1 MITLLL
7 VIIYVAFISLGL
19 PDSMLGAAW
28 PVMQGELGLPLAGAG
43 LVSMI
48 VSGSTIFSSLLSGA
62 LIRRL
67 GTGKLTL
74 LSVLMTALALLG
86 YSFSQNYLWL
96 CLIAVPLGL
105 GAGSVD
111 AALNDFVARNFAARH
126 MNWLH
131 SFWGVGATAGPMI
144 MALMLSQTGRWQM
157 GYRTVAIVQF
167 SLVAI
172 LAISLPLWKR
182 FPNPASPQTTTGAG
196 KLSRI
201 RGLTPNLVAF
211 FAYCAVEASTGLW
224 AASFL
229 VQQRGLSQVLA
240 AGGASAYYLGITVG
254 RFLNGFLS
262 SHFDA
267 KHLIRGGQAM
277 ILLGIVLMFLPFP
290 ILSLAGLMII
300 GLGCA
305 PIYPTL
311 LHETPRRFGAE
322 NSAGLM
328 GLQMAVAYCGLTL
341 MPPLL
346 GLIVGRFGLQLYPLG
361 LLLLALLLTFG
372 TERLNRVLAE
382 QHTDG
387 VIQTL

>member
-1 MITLLL
+1 LLL
-7 VIIYVAFISLGL
+7 IIIYIAFISLGL

-48 VSGSTIFSSLLSGA
+48 VSGGTIASSLLSGV

-74 LSVLMTALALLG
+74 ISVLMTALALLG
-86 YSFSQNYLWL
+86 YSFSKNYLWL
-96 CLIAVPLGL
+96 CLFAVPLGL
-105 GAGSVD
+105 GAGAVD

-131 SFWGVGATAGPMI
+131 SFWGVGATTGPLI
-144 MALMLSQTGRWQM
+144 MAFMLNQTGRWQM

-167 SLVAI
+167 TLVAI
-172 LAISLPLWKR
+172 LALSLPLWRR
-182 FPNPASPQTTTGAG
+182 FPTPPLPQTATGRG
-196 KLSRI
+196 KRQHI
-201 RGLTPNLVAF
+201 RGMTPNLVAF

-229 VQQRGLSQVLA
+229 VEQRGLSSVLA
-240 AGGASAYYLGITVG
+240 AGGASAYYLGITLG
-254 RFLNGFLS
+254 RFFNGFLS

-267 KHLIRGGQAM
+267 KNLVRGGQAM
-277 ILLGIVLMFLPFP
+277 ILLGIGLLFLPLP

-322 NSAGLM
+322 NSASLM
-328 GLQMAVAYCGLTL
+328 GIQMATAYVGLTL

-346 GLIVGRFGLQLYPLG
+346 GLTVDRFGLQLYPFG
-361 LLLLALLLTFG
+361 LLLLALLLTIG
-372 TERLNRVLAE
+372 TERLNKVLAE
-382 QHTDG
+382 QN
-387 VIQTL
+387 I

>member
-1 MITLLL
+1 MTTLLL

-28 PVMQGELGLPLAGAG
+28 PVMQVQLSLPLAGAG

-48 VSGSTIFSSLLSGA
+48 VSGSTIVSSLLSGV

-74 LSVLMTALALLG
+74 ISVSMTALALLG
-86 YSFSQNYLWL
+86 YSFSQNYFWL
-96 CLIAVPLGL
+96 CLIALPLGL

-131 SFWGVGATAGPMI
+131 SFWGVGATSGPLI
-144 MALMLSQTGRWQM
+144 MAFMLSQTGRWQM

-167 SLVAI
+167 TLVAI
-172 LAISLPLWKR
+172 LAISLPLWQR
-182 FPNPASPQTTTGAG
+182 FPTPTLPHTTAG
-196 KLSRI
+196 RVKIRKLKGI
-201 RGLTPNLVAF
+201 APNLVAF
-211 FAYCAVEASTGLW
+211 FAYCAVELSTGLW

-262 SHFDA
+262 SHFKA
-267 KHLIRGGQAM
+267 KNLVRGGVAM
-277 ILLGIVLMFLPFP
+277 ILLGIILMFLPFP

-322 NSAGLM
+322 NSATLM
-328 GLQMAVAYCGLTL
+328 GLQMATAYVGLTL

-346 GLIVGRFGLQLYPLG
+346 GVVVGRFGLQFFPLG
-361 LLLLALLLTFG
+361 LLLLALLLVFG
-372 TERLNRVLAE
+372 TERLNKVLAE
-382 QHTDG
+382 Q
-387 VIQTL
+387 QA

>member
-1 MITLLL
+1 MTTLLL
-7 VIIYVAFISLGL
+7 IIIYVAFISLGL

-28 PVMQGELGLPLAGAG
+28 PVMQGDLGLPLAGAG

-48 VSGSTIFSSLLSGA
+48 VSGSTIISSLFSGI

-74 LSVLMTALALLG
+74 ISVLMTALALLG

-96 CLIAVPLGL
+96 CLIAFPLGL

-131 SFWGVGATAGPMI
+131 SFWGVGATTGPLI
-144 MALMLSQTGRWQM
+144 MAFMLNQTGRWQM

-167 SLVAI
+167 TLVAI
-172 LAISLPLWKR
+172 LAISLPLWQR
-182 FPNPASPQTTTGAG
+182 FTSPPSPQPATSGG
-196 KLSRI
+196 KKQQI
-201 RGLTPNLVAF
+201 RGMTPNLVAF

-229 VQQRGLSQVLA
+229 VEQRGLSRVLA
-240 AGGASAYYLGITVG
+240 AGGASAYYLGITLG

-262 SHFDA
+262 SHFEA
-267 KHLIRGGQAM
+267 RNLVRGGQAM
-277 ILLGIVLMFLPFP
+277 ILLGVGLMFLPFP
-290 ILSLAGLMII
+290 ILSLAGLLII

-322 NSAGLM
+322 NSASLM
-328 GLQMAVAYCGLTL
+328 GLQMAVAYCGLTF

-346 GLIVGRFGLQLYPLG
+346 GLTVDRFGLQLYPLE
-361 LLLLALLLTFG
+361 LLILALMLTLG
-372 TERLNRVLAE
+372 TERLNKVLEE
-382 QHTDG
+382 QHT
-387 VIQTL
+387 

>member
-1 MITLLL
+1 MTTLLL
-7 VIIYVAFISLGL
+7 IIIYVAFISLGL

-48 VSGSTIFSSLLSGA
+48 VSGSTIISSLFSGI

-74 LSVLMTALALLG
+74 ISVLMTALALLG

-96 CLIAVPLGL
+96 CLIAFPLGL

-131 SFWGVGATAGPMI
+131 SFWGVGATTGPLI
-144 MALMLSQTGRWQM
+144 MAFMLNQTGRWQM

-167 SLVAI
+167 TLVAI
-172 LAISLPLWKR
+172 LAISLPLWQR
-182 FPNPASPQTTTGAG
+182 FTSPPSPQPATSGG
-196 KLSRI
+196 KKQQI
-201 RGLTPNLVAF
+201 RGMTPNLVAF

-229 VQQRGLSQVLA
+229 VEQRGLSRVLA
-240 AGGASAYYLGITVG
+240 TGGASAYYLGITLG

-262 SHFDA
+262 SHFEA
-267 KHLIRGGQAM
+267 RNLVRGGQAM
-277 ILLGIVLMFLPFP
+277 ILLGVGLMFLPFP
-290 ILSLAGLMII
+290 ILSLAGLLII

-322 NSAGLM
+322 NSASLM
-328 GLQMAVAYCGLTL
+328 GLQMAVAYCGLTF

-346 GLIVGRFGLQLYPLG
+346 GLTVDRFGLQLYPLG
-361 LLLLALLLTFG
+361 LLILALMLTLG
-372 TERLNRVLAE
+372 TERLNKVLEE
-382 QHTDG
+382 QHT
-387 VIQTL
+387 

>member
-1 MITLLL
+1 MTTLLL
-7 VIIYVAFISLGL
+7 IIIYIAFISLGL

-28 PVMQGELGLPLAGAG
+28 PVMQGELGLPLSGAG

-48 VSGSTIFSSLLSGA
+48 VSGSTIISSLFSGI

-74 LSVLMTALALLG
+74 VSVLMTALALLG
-86 YSFSQNYLWL
+86 YSFSQNFLWL

-126 MNWLH
+126 MSWLH
-131 SFWGVGATAGPMI
+131 SFWGVGATTGPLI
-144 MALMLSQTGRWQM
+144 MAFMLNQTGRWQL
-157 GYRTVAIVQF
+157 GYRTVSIVQF
-167 SLVAI
+167 TLVAI
-172 LAISLPLWKR
+172 LALSLPLWQR
-182 FPNPASPQTTTGAG
+182 FPTPSDPQTATSGG
-196 KLSRI
+196 KKKRI
-201 RGLTPNLVAF
+201 HGLTPNLVAF

-229 VQQRGLSQVLA
+229 VRQRGLSQVLA
-240 AGGASAYYLGITVG
+240 AGGASAYYLGITLG

-267 KHLIRGGQAM
+267 KNLVRGGQAM
-277 ILLGIVLMFLPFP
+277 ILLGIVLLFLPFP
-290 ILSLAGLMII
+290 ILSLAGLMIV

-305 PIYPTL
+305 PIFPTL
-311 LHETPRRFGAE
+311 LHETPRRFGVE
-322 NSAGLM
+322 NSASLM

-346 GLIVGRFGLQLYPLG
+346 GLTVDRFGLQLYPLG
-361 LLLLALLLTFG
+361 LLLLALMLTFS
-372 TERLNRVLAE
+372 TERLNKVLAE
-382 QHTDG
+382 RHT
-387 VIQTL
+387 

>member
-1 MITLLL
+1 MTTLLL
-7 VIIYVAFISLGL
+7 IIIYIAFISLGL

-43 LVSMI
+43 LVSTI
-48 VSGSTIFSSLLSGA
+48 VSGSTIISSLFSGA

-74 LSVLMTALALLG
+74 VSVLMTALALLG

-96 CLIAVPLGL
+96 CIIAVPLGL
-105 GAGSVD
+105 GAGAVD
-111 AALNDFVARNFAARH
+111 ASLNDFVARNFAARH

-131 SFWGVGATAGPMI
+131 SFWGVGATTGPLI
-144 MALMLSQTGRWQM
+144 MAFMLSQTGRWQM
-157 GYRTVAIVQF
+157 GYRTVAIIQF
-167 SLVAI
+167 ALVVI
-172 LAISLPLWKR
+172 LAISLPLWLR
-182 FPNPASPQTTTGAG
+182 FPTPPSPQTPTSKSGR
-196 KLSRI
+196 KRI
-201 RGLTPNLVAF
+201 RGMTPNLVAF

-229 VQQRGLSQVLA
+229 VEQRGLSRVLA
-240 AGGASAYYLGITVG
+240 AGGASAYYLGITLG

-267 KHLIRGGQAM
+267 KNLVRGGQAM
-277 ILLGIVLMFLPFP
+277 ILLGIILLFLPFP

-322 NSAGLM
+322 NSANLM

-346 GLIVGRFGLQLYPLG
+346 GLTVDRFGLQLYPLG
-361 LLLLALLLTFG
+361 MLVLALMLTFG
-372 TERLNRVLAE
+372 TERLNKVLTG
-382 QHTDG
+382 QHT
-387 VIQTL
+387 

>member
-1 MITLLL
+1 MTTLLL
-7 VIIYVAFISLGL
+7 IIIYIAFISLGL

-48 VSGSTIFSSLLSGA
+48 VSGSTIISSLFSGI
-62 LIRRL
+62 LIRRF

-74 LSVLMTALALLG
+74 ISVLMTALALLG

-111 AALNDFVARNFAARH
+111 VALNDFVARNFAARH

-131 SFWGVGATAGPMI
+131 SFWGVGATTGPLI
-144 MALMLSQTGRWQM
+144 MAFMLNQTGRWQM

-167 SLVAI
+167 TLVAI
-172 LAISLPLWKR
+172 LAISLPLWQR
-182 FPNPASPQTTTGAG
+182 FTSPPSPQPTTSGG
-196 KLSRI
+196 KKRRI
-201 RGLTPNLVAF
+201 HGMTPNLVAF

-229 VQQRGLSQVLA
+229 VQQRGLSRVLA
-240 AGGASAYYLGITVG
+240 AGGASAYYLGITLG

-267 KHLIRGGQAM
+267 KNLVRGGQAM
-277 ILLGIVLMFLPFP
+277 ILLGVGLMFLPFP

-322 NSAGLM
+322 NSASLM

-346 GLIVGRFGLQLYPLG
+346 GLIVDRFGLYLYPLG
-361 LLLLALLLTFG
+361 LLFLALMLAFG

-382 QHTDG
+382 QRS
-387 VIQTL
+387 

>member
-1 MITLLL
+1 MTTLLL
-7 VIIYVAFISLGL
+7 IIIYIAFISLGL

-28 PVMQGELGLPLAGAG
+28 PVMQGQLGLPLAGAG

-48 VSGSTIFSSLLSGA
+48 VSGSTIISSLFSGV

-74 LSVLMTALALLG
+74 ISVLMTALALLG
-86 YSFSQNYLWL
+86 FSFSQNYLWL

-105 GAGSVD
+105 GAGAVD
-111 AALNDFVARNFAARH
+111 AALNDFVARNFTARH

-131 SFWGVGATAGPMI
+131 SFWGVGATTGPLI
-144 MALMLSQTGRWQM
+144 MAFMLNQTGRWQM
-157 GYRTVAIVQF
+157 GYRTVSIIQF
-167 SLVAI
+167 TLVAL
-172 LAISLPLWKR
+172 LAVSLPLWQK
-182 FPNPASPQTTTGAG
+182 FPKPPSPQTTTNGG
-196 KLSRI
+196 RTNRI
-201 RGLTPNLVAF
+201 PGMTPNLVAF

-229 VQQRGLSQVLA
+229 VEQRGLSSVLA
-240 AGGASAYYLGITVG
+240 AGGASAYYLGITLG

-267 KHLIRGGQAM
+267 KNLVRGGQVM
-277 ILLGIVLMFLPFP
+277 ILLGVILIFLPFP

-322 NSAGLM
+322 NSASLM

-346 GLIVGRFGLQLYPLG
+346 GLIVDRFGLQLYPLG
-361 LLLLALLLTFG
+361 LLLLALMLTFG
-372 TERLNRVLAE
+372 TERLNKVLAE
-382 QHTDG
+382 QRT
-387 VIQTL
+387 Q

>member
-1 MITLLL
+1 MTTLLL

-48 VSGSTIFSSLLSGA
+48 VSGSTIVSSLFSGT
-62 LIRRL
+62 LIHRL

-74 LSVLMTALALLG
+74 TSVLMTALALLG

-105 GAGSVD
+105 GAGAVD

-131 SFWGVGATAGPMI
+131 SFWGVGATTGPII
-144 MALMLSQTGRWQM
+144 MAFMLNQTGRWQL

-167 SLVAI
+167 ALVGI

-182 FPNPASPQTTTGAG
+182 FPNPPSLQTDTRGQ
-196 KLSRI
+196 KRRQI
-201 RGLTPNLVAF
+201 RGMTPNLVAF

-229 VQQRGLSQVLA
+229 VQQRGFSQVLA
-240 AGGASAYYLGITVG
+240 AGGASAYYLGITLG

-267 KHLIRGGQAM
+267 RNLVRGGQAL
-277 ILLGIVLMFLPFP
+277 ILLGILLMFLPFP

-322 NSAGLM
+322 NSASLM
-328 GLQMAVAYCGLTL
+328 GLQMATAYVGLTL

-346 GLIVGRFGLQLYPLG
+346 GLLVGRFGLQLYPFG
-361 LLLLALLLTFG
+361 LLLLALMLTFG
-372 TERLNRVLAE
+372 TERLNKVLSHP
-382 QHTDG
+382 Q
-387 VIQTL
+387 I

>member
-1 MITLLL
+1 MTTLLL
-7 VIIYVAFISLGL
+7 LIIYVAFISLGL
-19 PDSMLGAAW
+19 PDSILGAAW

-48 VSGSTIFSSLLSGA
+48 VSGGTIISSLFSGV
-62 LIRRL
+62 LIRRF

-74 LSVLMTALALLG
+74 LSVLTTALALLG

-105 GAGSVD
+105 GAGAVD

-131 SFWGVGATAGPMI
+131 SFWGIGATTGPLI
-144 MALMLSQTGRWQM
+144 MAFMLNQTGRWQM
-157 GYRTVAIVQF
+157 GYRTVSIIQF

-172 LAISLPLWKR
+172 LAISLPLWQQ
-182 FPNPASPQTTTGAG
+182 FPTPASPHTTTGRT
-196 KLSRI
+196 KI
-201 RGLTPNLVAF
+201 RKIKGIAPNLVAF

-229 VQQRGLSQVLA
+229 VQQRGLSRVLA
-240 AGGASAYYLGITVG
+240 AGGASTYYFGITLG

-262 SHFDA
+262 SRFDA
-267 KHLIRGGQAM
+267 KTLVRGGQAM
-277 ILLGIVLMFLPFP
+277 ILLGIGLMLLPFQV
-290 ILSLAGLMII
+290 LSLAGLMII

-305 PIYPTL
+305 PIFPTL
-311 LHETPRRFGAE
+311 LHETPRRFGTE
-322 NSAGLM
+322 NSGSLM
-328 GLQMAVAYCGLTL
+328 GLQMATAYVGLTL

-346 GLIVGRFGLQLYPLG
+346 GLTVGRFGLQLYPFG
-361 LLLLALLLTFG
+361 LLLLALLLTLG
-372 TERLNRVLAE
+372 TERLNKVLA
-382 QHTDG
+382 
-387 VIQTL
+387 I

>member
-1 MITLLL
+1 MTTLLL
-7 VIIYVAFISLGL
+7 IIIYVAFISLGL

-48 VSGSTIFSSLLSGA
+48 VSGSTIISSLFSGI

-74 LSVLMTALALLG
+74 ISVLMTALALLG

-96 CLIAVPLGL
+96 CLIAMPLGL

-111 AALNDFVARNFAARH
+111 AALNDFVARNFSARH

-131 SFWGVGATAGPMI
+131 SFWGVGATTGPLI
-144 MALMLSQTGRWQM
+144 MAFMLNQTGRWQM

-167 SLVAI
+167 TLVAI
-172 LAISLPLWKR
+172 LTISLPLWQS
-182 FPNPASPQTTTGAG
+182 FPTPIPQHAG
-196 KLSRI
+196 KGRVKI
-201 RGLTPNLVAF
+201 RKIKGITPNLVAF
-211 FAYCAVEASTGLW
+211 FAYCAVETSTGLW

-240 AGGASAYYLGITVG
+240 AGGASAYYLGITLG

-262 SHFDA
+262 SHFEA
-267 KHLIRGGQAM
+267 RNLVRGGQAL
-277 ILLGIVLMFLPFP
+277 ILLGIVLLFLPFP

-322 NSAGLM
+322 NSASLM

-346 GLIVGRFGLQLYPLG
+346 GLIVDRFGLQLYPLG
-361 LLLLALLLTFG
+361 LLLLALMLTFG

-382 QHTDG
+382 QRS
-387 VIQTL
+387 

>member
-7 VIIYVAFISLGL
+7 IIIYVAFISLGL

-48 VSGSTIFSSLLSGA
+48 VSGSTIISSLFSGA

-74 LSVLMTALALLG
+74 YSVLMTALALLG
-86 YSFSQNYLWL
+86 YSFSQSYLWL

-131 SFWGVGATAGPMI
+131 SFWGVGATTGPLI
-144 MALMLSQTGRWQM
+144 MAFMLSQTGRWQM
-157 GYRTVAIVQF
+157 GYRTVAIIQF
-167 SLVAI
+167 TLVAI
-172 LAISLPLWKR
+172 LAISLPLWQR
-182 FPNPASPQTTTGAG
+182 FPTPISQHTATGRV
-196 KLSRI
+196 KI
-201 RGLTPNLVAF
+201 RNIKGITPNLVAF
-211 FAYCAVEASTGLW
+211 FAYCAVETSTGLW

-229 VQQRGLSQVLA
+229 VEQRGLSQVLA
-240 AGGASAYYLGITVG
+240 AGGASAYYLGITLG

-267 KHLIRGGQAM
+267 KNLVRGGQAL

-322 NSAGLM
+322 NSASLM

-346 GLIVGRFGLQLYPLG
+346 GLIVDRFGLQLYPLG
-361 LLLLALLLTFG
+361 LLLLALMLTLG
-372 TERLNRVLAE
+372 SERLNRVLAG
-382 QHTDG
+382 QHT
-387 VIQTL
+387 Q

>member
-1 MITLLL
+1 MTTLLL

-28 PVMQGELGLPLAGAG
+28 PVMQVQLSLPLAGAG

-48 VSGSTIFSSLLSGA
+48 VSGSTIVSSLLSGV

-74 LSVLMTALALLG
+74 ISVSMTALALLG

-96 CLIAVPLGL
+96 CLIAIPLGL

-111 AALNDFVARNFAARH
+111 SALNDFVARNFAARH

-131 SFWGVGATAGPMI
+131 SFWGVGATSGPLI
-144 MALMLSQTGRWQM
+144 MAFMLSQTGRWQM

-172 LAISLPLWKR
+172 LTFSLPLWQR
-182 FPNPASPQTTTGAG
+182 FPAPASPNTTVGRVKIR
-196 KLSRI
+196 KLKGI
-201 RGLTPNLVAF
+201 VPNLVAF
-211 FAYCAVEASTGLW
+211 FAYCAVETSTGLW

-229 VQQRGLSQVLA
+229 VRQRGLSQVLA
-240 AGGASAYYLGITVG
+240 AGGASAYYLGITLG

-262 SHFDA
+262 SHFEA
-267 KHLIRGGQAM
+267 KNLVRGGVAM

-290 ILSLAGLMII
+290 ILSLVGLMTI

-311 LHETPRRFGAE
+311 LHETPRRFGTE
-322 NSAGLM
+322 NSASLM
-328 GLQMAVAYCGLTL
+328 GLQMATAYVGLTL

-346 GLIVGRFGLQLYPLG
+346 GVIVDRFGMQLYPLG
-361 LLLLALLLTFG
+361 LLILALLLVFG
-372 TERLNRVLAE
+372 TERLNKVLSEHQA
-382 QHTDG
+382 
-387 VIQTL
+387 

>member
-1 MITLLL
+1 MTTLLL
-7 VIIYVAFISLGL
+7 IIIYIAFISLGL

-48 VSGSTIFSSLLSGA
+48 VSGSTIISSLFSGI
-62 LIRRL
+62 LIRRF

-74 LSVLMTALALLG
+74 ISVLMTALALLG

-131 SFWGVGATAGPMI
+131 SFWGVGATTGPLI
-144 MALMLSQTGRWQM
+144 MAFMLNQTGRWQM

-167 SLVAI
+167 TLVAI
-172 LAISLPLWKR
+172 LAISLPLWQR
-182 FPNPASPQTTTGAG
+182 FTSPPSPQPTTSGG
-196 KLSRI
+196 KKRRI
-201 RGLTPNLVAF
+201 HGMTPNLVAF

-229 VQQRGLSQVLA
+229 VQQRGLSRVLA
-240 AGGASAYYLGITVG
+240 AGGASAYYLGITLG

-267 KHLIRGGQAM
+267 KNLVRGGQAM
-277 ILLGIVLMFLPFP
+277 ILLGVGLMFLPFP

-322 NSAGLM
+322 NSASLM

-346 GLIVGRFGLQLYPLG
+346 GLIVDRFGLYLYPLG
-361 LLLLALLLTFG
+361 LLFLALMLAFG

-382 QHTDG
+382 QRS
-387 VIQTL
+387 

>member
-1 MITLLL
+1 MTTLLL
-7 VIIYVAFISLGL
+7 VIIYIAFISLGL

-28 PVMQGELGLPLAGAG
+28 PVMQVQLSLPLAGAG

-48 VSGSTIFSSLLSGA
+48 VSGSTIVSSLLSGV

-74 LSVLMTALALLG
+74 ISVSMTALALLG

-96 CLIAVPLGL
+96 CLIALPLGL

-131 SFWGVGATAGPMI
+131 SFWGVGATSGPLI
-144 MALMLSQTGRWQM
+144 MAFMLSQTGRWQM

-167 SLVAI
+167 TLVAI
-172 LAISLPLWKR
+172 LAISLPLWQR
-182 FPNPASPQTTTGAG
+182 FPTPTLPHTTAG
-196 KLSRI
+196 RVKIRKLKGI
-201 RGLTPNLVAF
+201 APNLVAF
-211 FAYCAVEASTGLW
+211 FAYCAVELSTGLW

-262 SHFDA
+262 SHFKA
-267 KHLIRGGQAM
+267 KNLVRGGVAM
-277 ILLGIVLMFLPFP
+277 ILLGIILMFLPFP

-322 NSAGLM
+322 NSATLM
-328 GLQMAVAYCGLTL
+328 GLQMATAYVGLTL

-346 GLIVGRFGLQLYPLG
+346 GVVVGRFGLQFFPLG
-361 LLLLALLLTFG
+361 LLLLALLLVFG
-372 TERLNRVLAE
+372 TERLNKVLAE
-382 QHTDG
+382 Q
-387 VIQTL
+387 QA

>member
-1 MITLLL
+1 MTTLLL

-48 VSGSTIFSSLLSGA
+48 VSGSTIISSLFSGA

-74 LSVLMTALALLG
+74 FSVLLTALALLG

-96 CLIAVPLGL
+96 CLIAIPLGL

-131 SFWGVGATAGPMI
+131 SFWGVGATTGPLI
-144 MALMLSQTGRWQM
+144 MAFMLSQTGRWQM
-157 GYRTVAIVQF
+157 GYRTVAIIQF
-167 SLVAI
+167 TLVAI
-172 LAISLPLWKR
+172 LAISLPLWQR
-182 FPNPASPQTTTGAG
+182 FPIPTSQHAATGRVKIKNIKG
-196 KLSRI
+196 I
-201 RGLTPNLVAF
+201 TPNLVAF
-211 FAYCAVEASTGLW
+211 FAYCAVETSTGLW

-229 VQQRGLSQVLA
+229 VEQRGLSQVLA
-240 AGGASAYYLGITVG
+240 AGGASAYYLGITLG

-267 KHLIRGGQAM
+267 KNLVRGGQAL
-277 ILLGIVLMFLPFP
+277 ILLGIVLIFLPFP

-311 LHETPRRFGAE
+311 LHETPLRFGAE
-322 NSAGLM
+322 NSASLM

-341 MPPLL
+341 IPPLL
-346 GLIVGRFGLQLYPLG
+346 GLIVDRFGLFLYPLG
-361 LLLLALLLTFG
+361 LLLLALMLTFG
-372 TERLNRVLAE
+372 TERLNRVLAD
-382 QHTDG
+382 QRP
-387 VIQTL
+387 

>member
-1 MITLLL
+1 MTTLLL
-7 VIIYVAFISLGL
+7 IIIYVAFISLGL

-48 VSGSTIFSSLLSGA
+48 VSGSTIISSLFSGI

-74 LSVLMTALALLG
+74 ISVLMTALALLG

-96 CLIAVPLGL
+96 CLIAMPLGL

-111 AALNDFVARNFAARH
+111 AALNDFVARNFSARH

-131 SFWGVGATAGPMI
+131 SFWGVGATTGPLI
-144 MALMLSQTGRWQM
+144 MAFMLNQTGRWQM

-167 SLVAI
+167 TLVAI
-172 LAISLPLWKR
+172 LTISLPLWQR
-182 FPNPASPQTTTGAG
+182 FPTPIPQHAGTGRV
-196 KLSRI
+196 KI
-201 RGLTPNLVAF
+201 RKIKGITPNLVAF
-211 FAYCAVEASTGLW
+211 FAYCAVETSTGLW

-240 AGGASAYYLGITVG
+240 AGGASAYYLGITLG

-262 SHFDA
+262 SHFEA
-267 KHLIRGGQAM
+267 RNLVRGGQAL
-277 ILLGIVLMFLPFP
+277 ILLGIVLLFLPFP

-322 NSAGLM
+322 NSASLM

-346 GLIVGRFGLQLYPLG
+346 GLIVDRFGLQLYPLG
-361 LLLLALLLTFG
+361 LLLLALMLTFG

-382 QHTDG
+382 QRS
-387 VIQTL
+387 

>member
-1 MITLLL
+1 MTTLLL
-7 VIIYVAFISLGL
+7 IIIYVAFISLGL

-28 PVMQGELGLPLAGAG
+28 PVMQGDLGLPLAGAG

-48 VSGSTIFSSLLSGA
+48 VSGSTIISSLFSGI

-74 LSVLMTALALLG
+74 ISVLMTALALLG

-96 CLIAVPLGL
+96 CLIAFPLGL

-131 SFWGVGATAGPMI
+131 SFWGVGATTGPLI
-144 MALMLSQTGRWQM
+144 MAFMLNQTGRWQM

-167 SLVAI
+167 TLVAI
-172 LAISLPLWKR
+172 LAISLPLWQR
-182 FPNPASPQTTTGAG
+182 FTSPPSPQPATSGG
-196 KLSRI
+196 KKQQI
-201 RGLTPNLVAF
+201 RGMTPNLVAF

-229 VQQRGLSQVLA
+229 VEQRGLSRVLA
-240 AGGASAYYLGITVG
+240 AGGASAYYLGITLG

-262 SHFDA
+262 SHFEA
-267 KHLIRGGQAM
+267 RNLVRGGQAM
-277 ILLGIVLMFLPFP
+277 ILLGVGLMFLPFP
-290 ILSLAGLMII
+290 ILSLAGLLII

-322 NSAGLM
+322 NSASLM
-328 GLQMAVAYCGLTL
+328 GLQMAVAYCGLTF

-346 GLIVGRFGLQLYPLG
+346 GLTVDRFGLQLYPLG
-361 LLLLALLLTFG
+361 LLILALMLTLG
-372 TERLNRVLAE
+372 TERLNKVLEE
-382 QHTDG
+382 QHT
-387 VIQTL
+387 

>member
-1 MITLLL
+1 MTTLLL
-7 VIIYVAFISLGL
+7 VIIYIAFISLGL

-28 PVMQGELGLPLAGAG
+28 PVMQVQLSLPLAGAG

-48 VSGSTIFSSLLSGA
+48 VSGSTIVSSLLSGV

-74 LSVLMTALALLG
+74 ISVSMTALALLG
-86 YSFSQNYLWL
+86 YSFSQNYFWL
-96 CLIAVPLGL
+96 CLIALPLGL

-131 SFWGVGATAGPMI
+131 SFWGVGATSGPLI
-144 MALMLSQTGRWQM
+144 MAFMLSQTGRWQM

-167 SLVAI
+167 TLVAI
-172 LAISLPLWKR
+172 LAISLPLWQR
-182 FPNPASPQTTTGAG
+182 FPTPTLPHTTAG
-196 KLSRI
+196 RVKIRKLKGI
-201 RGLTPNLVAF
+201 APNLVAF
-211 FAYCAVEASTGLW
+211 FAYCAVELSTGLW

-262 SHFDA
+262 SHFKA
-267 KHLIRGGQAM
+267 KNLVRGGVAM
-277 ILLGIVLMFLPFP
+277 ILLGIILMFLPFP

-322 NSAGLM
+322 NSATLM
-328 GLQMAVAYCGLTL
+328 GLQMATAYVGLTL

-346 GLIVGRFGLQLYPLG
+346 GVVVGRFGLQFFPLG
-361 LLLLALLLTFG
+361 LLLLALLLVFG
-372 TERLNRVLAE
+372 TERLNKVLAE
-382 QHTDG
+382 Q
-387 VIQTL
+387 QA

>member
-1 MITLLL
+1 MTTLLL
-7 VIIYVAFISLGL
+7 IIIYIAFISLGL

-48 VSGSTIFSSLLSGA
+48 VSGGTIFSSLLSGV

-74 LSVLMTALALLG
+74 MSVLMTALALLG

-96 CLIAVPLGL
+96 CILAVPLGL

-111 AALNDFVARNFAARH
+111 AALNDFVARNFNARH

-131 SFWGVGATAGPMI
+131 SFWGVGATTGPLI
-144 MALMLSQTGRWQM
+144 MAFMLNQTGRWQM
-157 GYRTVAIVQF
+157 GYRTVAFIQF
-167 SLVAI
+167 SLIAV
-172 LAISLPLWKR
+172 LTISLPLWQR
-182 FPNPASPQTTTGAG
+182 FPIPTSPRTPTGRVKIR
-196 KLSRI
+196 KL
-201 RGLTPNLVAF
+201 RGITPNLVAF
-211 FAYCAVEASTGLW
+211 FAYCAVETSTGLW

-229 VQQRGLSQVLA
+229 VEQRGLSRVLA
-240 AGGASAYYLGITVG
+240 AGGASAYYFGITLG

-262 SHFDA
+262 SHFEA
-267 KHLIRGGQAM
+267 KNLVRGGQAM
-277 ILLGIVLMFLPFP
+277 ILLGIILMFMPFP

-322 NSAGLM
+322 NSASLM

-346 GLIVGRFGLQLYPLG
+346 GLVVDRFGLQLYPLG
-361 LLLLALLLTFG
+361 LLLLAFMLVSG
-372 TERLNRVLAE
+372 TERLNRVLA
-382 QHTDG
+382 QQQIH
-387 VIQTL
+387 

>member
-1 MITLLL
+1 MTTLLL

-28 PVMQGELGLPLAGAG
+28 PVMQVQLSLPLAGAG

-48 VSGSTIFSSLLSGA
+48 VSGSTIVSSLLSGV

-74 LSVLMTALALLG
+74 ISVSMTALALLG
-86 YSFSQNYLWL
+86 YSFSQNYFWL
-96 CLIAVPLGL
+96 CLIALPLGL

-131 SFWGVGATAGPMI
+131 SFWGVGATSGPLI
-144 MALMLSQTGRWQM
+144 MAFMLSQTGRWQM

-167 SLVAI
+167 TLVAI
-172 LAISLPLWKR
+172 LAISLPLWQR
-182 FPNPASPQTTTGAG
+182 FPTPTLPHTTAG
-196 KLSRI
+196 RVKIRKLKGI
-201 RGLTPNLVAF
+201 APNLVAF
-211 FAYCAVEASTGLW
+211 FAYCAVELSTGLW

-262 SHFDA
+262 SHFKA
-267 KHLIRGGQAM
+267 KNLVRGGVAM
-277 ILLGIVLMFLPFP
+277 ILVGIILMFLPFP

-322 NSAGLM
+322 NSATLM
-328 GLQMAVAYCGLTL
+328 GLQMATAYVGLTL

-346 GLIVGRFGLQLYPLG
+346 GVVVGRFGLQFFPLG
-361 LLLLALLLTFG
+361 LLLLALLLVFG
-372 TERLNRVLAE
+372 TERLNKVLAE
-382 QHTDG
+382 Q
-387 VIQTL
+387 QA

>member
-1 MITLLL
+1 MTTLLL

-28 PVMQGELGLPLAGAG
+28 PVMQVQLSLPLAGAG

-48 VSGSTIFSSLLSGA
+48 VSGSTIVSSLLSGV

-74 LSVLMTALALLG
+74 ISVSMTALALLG

-96 CLIAVPLGL
+96 CLIAIPLGL

-111 AALNDFVARNFAARH
+111 SALNDFVARNFAARH

-131 SFWGVGATAGPMI
+131 SFWGVGATSGPLI
-144 MALMLSQTGRWQM
+144 MAFMLSQTGRWQM

-172 LAISLPLWKR
+172 LTFSLPLWQR
-182 FPNPASPQTTTGAG
+182 FPAPASPNTTVGRVKIR
-196 KLSRI
+196 KLKGI
-201 RGLTPNLVAF
+201 VPNLVAF
-211 FAYCAVEASTGLW
+211 FAYCAVETSTGLW

-229 VQQRGLSQVLA
+229 VRQRGLSQVLA
-240 AGGASAYYLGITVG
+240 AGGASAYYLGITLG

-262 SHFDA
+262 SHFEA
-267 KHLIRGGQAM
+267 KNLVRGGVAM

-290 ILSLAGLMII
+290 ILSLVGLMTI

-311 LHETPRRFGAE
+311 LHETPRRFGTE
-322 NSAGLM
+322 NSATLM
-328 GLQMAVAYCGLTL
+328 GLQMATAYVGLTL

-346 GLIVGRFGLQLYPLG
+346 GVIVDRFGMQLYPLG
-361 LLLLALLLTFG
+361 LLILALLLVFG
-372 TERLNRVLAE
+372 TERLNKVLSEHQA
-382 QHTDG
+382 
-387 VIQTL
+387 

>member
-7 VIIYVAFISLGL
+7 IIIYVAFISLGL

-48 VSGSTIFSSLLSGA
+48 VSGSTIISSLFSGA

-74 LSVLMTALALLG
+74 YSVLMTALALLG

-131 SFWGVGATAGPMI
+131 SFWGVGATTGPLI
-144 MALMLSQTGRWQM
+144 MAFKLSQTGRWQM
-157 GYRTVAIVQF
+157 GYRTVAIIQF
-167 SLVAI
+167 TLVAI
-172 LAISLPLWKR
+172 LAISLSLWQR
-182 FPNPASPQTTTGAG
+182 FPTPISQHTATGRV
-196 KLSRI
+196 KI
-201 RGLTPNLVAF
+201 RNIKGITPNLVAF
-211 FAYCAVEASTGLW
+211 FAYCAVETSTGLW

-229 VQQRGLSQVLA
+229 VEQRGLSQVLA
-240 AGGASAYYLGITVG
+240 AGGASAYYLGITLG

-267 KHLIRGGQAM
+267 KNLVRGGQAL

-322 NSAGLM
+322 NSASLM

-346 GLIVGRFGLQLYPLG
+346 GLIVDRFGLQLYPLG
-361 LLLLALLLTFG
+361 LLLLALMLTLG
-372 TERLNRVLAE
+372 SERLNRVLAG
-382 QHTDG
+382 QHT
-387 VIQTL
+387 Q

>member
-1 MITLLL
+1 MTTLLL
-7 VIIYVAFISLGL
+7 IIIYIAFISLGL

-48 VSGSTIFSSLLSGA
+48 VSGGTIASSLLSGV

-74 LSVLMTALALLG
+74 ISVLMTALALLG
-86 YSFSQNYLWL
+86 YSLSKNYLWL
-96 CLIAVPLGL
+96 CLFAVPLGL
-105 GAGSVD
+105 GAGAVD
-111 AALNDFVARNFAARH
+111 AALNDFVARKFAARH

-131 SFWGVGATAGPMI
+131 SFWGVGATTGPLI
-144 MALMLSQTGRWQM
+144 MAFMLNQTGRWQM

-167 SLVAI
+167 TLVAI
-172 LAISLPLWKR
+172 LAFSLPLWR
-182 FPNPASPQTTTGAG
+182 HFPTPPSPPTPTGKG
-196 KLSRI
+196 KGQKI
-201 RGLTPNLVAF
+201 RGMTPNLVAF

-229 VQQRGLSQVLA
+229 VEQRGLSSVLA
-240 AGGASAYYLGITVG
+240 AGGASAYYLGITLG
-254 RFLNGFLS
+254 RFFNGFLS

-267 KHLIRGGQAM
+267 KNLVRGGQAM
-277 ILLGIVLMFLPFP
+277 ILLGIGLLFLPLP

-322 NSAGLM
+322 NSASLM
-328 GLQMAVAYCGLTL
+328 GIQMATAYVGLTL

-346 GLIVGRFGLQLYPLG
+346 GLTVDRFGLQLYPFG
-361 LLLLALLLTFG
+361 LLLLALLLTIG
-372 TERLNRVLAE
+372 TERLNKVL
-382 QHTDG
+382 T
-387 VIQTL
+387 

>member
-1 MITLLL
+1 MTTLLL
-7 VIIYVAFISLGL
+7 IIIYVAFISLGL

-48 VSGSTIFSSLLSGA
+48 VSGSTIISSLFSGI

-74 LSVLMTALALLG
+74 ISVLMTALALLG

-96 CLIAVPLGL
+96 CLIAFPLGL

-131 SFWGVGATAGPMI
+131 SFWGVGATTGPLI
-144 MALMLSQTGRWQM
+144 MAFMLNQTGRWQM

-167 SLVAI
+167 TLVAI
-172 LAISLPLWKR
+172 LAISLPLWQR
-182 FPNPASPQTTTGAG
+182 FTSPPSPQPATSGG
-196 KLSRI
+196 KKQQI
-201 RGLTPNLVAF
+201 RGMTPNLVAF

-229 VQQRGLSQVLA
+229 VEQRGLSRVLA
-240 AGGASAYYLGITVG
+240 AGGASAYYLGITLG

-262 SHFDA
+262 SHFEA
-267 KHLIRGGQAM
+267 RNLVRGGQAM
-277 ILLGIVLMFLPFP
+277 ILLGVGLMFLPFP
-290 ILSLAGLMII
+290 ILSLAGLLII

-322 NSAGLM
+322 NSASLM
-328 GLQMAVAYCGLTL
+328 GLQMAVAYCGLTF

-346 GLIVGRFGLQLYPLG
+346 GLTVDRFGLQLYPLG
-361 LLLLALLLTFG
+361 LLILALMLTLG
-372 TERLNRVLAE
+372 TERLNKVLEE
-382 QHTDG
+382 QHT
-387 VIQTL
+387 

>member
-1 MITLLL
+1 MTTLLL
-7 VIIYVAFISLGL
+7 IIIYIAFISLGL

-48 VSGSTIFSSLLSGA
+48 VSGSTIISSLFSGI
-62 LIRRL
+62 LIRRF

-74 LSVLMTALALLG
+74 ISVLMTALALLG

-131 SFWGVGATAGPMI
+131 SFWGVGATTGPLI
-144 MALMLSQTGRWQM
+144 MAFMLNQTGRWQM

-167 SLVAI
+167 TLVAI
-172 LAISLPLWKR
+172 LAISLPLWQR
-182 FPNPASPQTTTGAG
+182 FTSPPSPQPTTSGG
-196 KLSRI
+196 KKRRI
-201 RGLTPNLVAF
+201 HGMTPNLVAF

-229 VQQRGLSQVLA
+229 VQQRGLSRVLA
-240 AGGASAYYLGITVG
+240 AGGASAYYLGITLG

-267 KHLIRGGQAM
+267 KNLVRGGQAM
-277 ILLGIVLMFLPFP
+277 ILLGVGLMFLPFP

-322 NSAGLM
+322 NSASLM

-346 GLIVGRFGLQLYPLG
+346 GLIVDRFGLHLYPLG
-361 LLLLALLLTFG
+361 LLFLALMLAFG

-382 QHTDG
+382 QRS
-387 VIQTL
+387 

>member
-1 MITLLL
+1 MTTLLL
-7 VIIYVAFISLGL
+7 IIIYIAFISLGL

-28 PVMQGELGLPLAGAG
+28 PVMQGQLGLPLAGAG

-48 VSGSTIFSSLLSGA
+48 VSGSTIISSLFSGV

-74 LSVLMTALALLG
+74 ISVLMTALALLG
-86 YSFSQNYLWL
+86 FSFSQNYLWL

-105 GAGSVD
+105 GAGAVD
-111 AALNDFVARNFAARH
+111 AALNDFVARNFTARH

-131 SFWGVGATAGPMI
+131 SFWGVGATTGPLI
-144 MALMLSQTGRWQM
+144 MAFMLNQTGRWQM
-157 GYRTVAIVQF
+157 GYRTVSIIQF
-167 SLVAI
+167 TLVAL
-172 LAISLPLWKR
+172 LAVSLPLWQK
-182 FPNPASPQTTTGAG
+182 FPKPPSPQTTTNGG
-196 KLSRI
+196 GTNRI
-201 RGLTPNLVAF
+201 PGMTPNLVAF

-229 VQQRGLSQVLA
+229 VEQRGLSSVLA
-240 AGGASAYYLGITVG
+240 AGGASAYYLGITMG

-267 KHLIRGGQAM
+267 KNLVRGGQAM
-277 ILLGIVLMFLPFP
+277 ILLGVFLIFLPFP

-322 NSAGLM
+322 NSASLM

-346 GLIVGRFGLQLYPLG
+346 GLIVDRFGLQLYPLG
-361 LLLLALLLTFG
+361 LLLLALMLTFG
-372 TERLNRVLAE
+372 TERLNNVLAE
-382 QHTDG
+382 QRT
-387 VIQTL
+387 Q